1 MSFFSTLLLKNNLS
15 KHDGRPLW
23 KYMLTN
29 HDFNKL
35 IIEIR
40 TARPLCID
48 PRDVTLYYAQWWKK
62 NYNGGKLSKQEV
74 LDSIALNTS
83 FNLTSEQYYKL
94 GIKGAQMLG
103 VRWITKQNTLFF
115 RTLLLQG
122 GLPLA
127 HISENQSNY
136 QNFLLAVLE
145 EQPETME
152 DFMFKPHITNLL
164 PKSSQNDI
172 IYENCFE
179 IVKSIL
185 NDENIYDDLLN
196 SDEVLTNITSKLKLR
211 KSTLKQKERLS
222 KPKNYWILSFKNDTI
237 TIRLR
242 LGLADKYSSE
252 SLSNILGF
260 DATEKEYQFYLND
273 ELVCKFRKMTNGI
286 YKTDRYQLQNQEW
299 DGENALPYVYIIRDG
314 EKTEVLDFIQTLPN
328 LHEPTLWSKHS
339 DNEWRL
345 IKGNSASN
353 KEASLLFP
361 EYWNSNLPSLKV
373 SLHSTTLFWLE
384 FEGEVEI
391 NNDEKKLKY
400 LSDVNYFDWT
410 IVSQKPKWII
420 KGSMV
425 IVQRKPIIIVYDENN
440 NRLPEN
446 QFKIWIKKHNSN
458 TIWQEFLNLTYIPLG
473 CIDIK
478 IEKDN
483 LIAYDIF
490 FNIGDFQ
497 IKYITKSI
505 EFSVL
510 EVRNIDPLIFTLNQ
524 SPIFDTEKKNIT
536 YSLKINNHSL
546 KIPTGLKGNIGQ
558 VNQKKLN
565 FELESPFQGMTVID
579 WSGNIVP
586 ESQKLS
592 ISNLYGLR
600 ILSSQNSGT
609 IISIKNRLK
618 SDVKITK
625 EIKEVSYPIIDLKN
639 EIVRLY
645 YLADAMDYKNKVQ
658 IELIEGKKSI
668 VYEISGFSHTLNVEN
683 QFERNLSLFN
693 SDDELELYAVPLNCS
708 SERIELIPLSK
719 NEKGY
724 KIPSN
729 DILNQFIII
738 SSKKKESQLM
748 PRFVNT
754 DQKFIGTDKN
764 ERIKNYHDEFSER
777 NFEDDIWKRLI
788 AYFNIC
794 VKHDLPFST
803 FDQLRSISRSSQVA
817 SKAFFYLGIN
827 QYSID
832 DFIQKYI
839 PEMEKDL
846 GFCFHWIKKDDWL
859 ISLYKNIE
867 FFGAEYREKIE
878 EILSSYMEEIGLFDI
893 CLLLKN
899 IIISKEKIFYNDIR
913 ELRSQMGEKVLKEL
927 PLLTPKITNQYNIN
941 IDEHLPVKLLLQSPI
956 AVAESIGNIENDF
969 PIWGGNDFRENIR
982 RNIQY
987 SQYLNPEFYN
997 KTILHVLKTI

>member
-1 MSFFSTLLLKNNLS
+1 MSFFSTLLLKNNLP

-29 HDFNKL
+29 DDFNKL
-35 IIEIR
+35 VIEIK

-48 PRDVTLYYAQWWKK
+48 PRDVTLYYAQWWKN

-74 LDSIALNTS
+74 LDSIAINTS

-94 GIKGAQMLG
+94 GVKGAQMLG
-103 VRWITKQNTLFF
+103 VKWITKQNTLFF

-127 HISENQSNY
+127 HIVENQGNY

-152 DFMFKPHITNLL
+152 DFMFKPQITNLL

-185 NDENIYDDLLN
+185 NDENIYDDLIN
-196 SDEVLTNITSKLKLR
+196 SDEVLTNITNKLKLR

-222 KPKNYWILSFKNDTI
+222 KPKNYWILNFKNDNI
-237 TIRLR
+237 TIHLR

-260 DATEKEYQFYLND
+260 DAIEKEYQFYLND
-273 ELVCKFRKMTNGI
+273 ELICKFRKMTNGI
-286 YKTDRYQLQNQEW
+286 FKTDRYQLQNQEW
-299 DGENALPYVYIIRDG
+299 DGENAFPYVYVIRDG
-314 EKTEVLDFIQTLPN
+314 EKTEVFDFIQTLPN
-328 LHEPTLWSKHS
+328 LYEPTLWSKHS

-353 KEASLLFP
+353 KEASILFP
-361 EYWNSNLPSLKV
+361 ENWNSNLPSLKV
-373 SLHSTTLFWLE
+373 SLYNTILSWLQ

-391 NNDEKKLKY
+391 YNEKEKVKY
-400 LSDVNYFDWT
+400 LSDVNSFDWT

-425 IVQRKPIIIVYDENN
+425 IVQRKPIIIIYDENN
-440 NRLPEN
+440 NRLPDN
-446 QFKIWIKKHNSN
+446 KFKIWIKKHNSN
-458 TIWQEFLNLTYIPLG
+458 TLWEELLNLTYIPVG

-483 LIAYDIF
+483 LIAYDML

-497 IKYITKSI
+497 IKYSSKSI
-505 EFSVL
+505 EFSEL
-510 EVRNIDPLIFTLNQ
+510 EVKNNDSLIFTLNQ
-524 SPIFDTEKKNIT
+524 SAILDIEKKNNN
-536 YSLKINNHSL
+536 YSLKINQHTL

-558 VNQKKLN
+558 INQKKLY
-565 FELESPFQGMTVID
+565 FELESPFQGMTIID
-579 WSGNIVP
+579 KTGNIVP
-586 ESQKLS
+586 EGQKLS

-609 IISIKNRLK
+609 VISIKNRLK

-658 IELIEGKKSI
+658 IELIEGKRSL

-708 SERIELIPLSK
+708 SELIELIPLSK
-719 NEKGY
+719 NEEGY
-724 KIPSN
+724 KIPKN

-738 SSKKKESQLM
+738 SSKKRESQLM

-754 DQKFIGTDKN
+754 DQTFVGTDKN
-764 ERIKNYHDEFSER
+764 ERIKNYHAEFSER
-777 NFEDDIWKRLI
+777 NFDDDIWNRLL

-803 FDQLRSISRSSQVA
+803 FDQLRSISRSSEVA

-827 QYSID
+827 QYDIN
-832 DFIQKYI
+832 DFIQRQI
-839 PEMEKDL
+839 TEMEQDL
-846 GFCFHWIKKDDWL
+846 GICFHWVKKNDWETAL
-859 ISLYKNIE
+859 NKLNESYNGQYFDNIL
-867 FFGAEYREKIE
+867 G
-878 EILSSYMEEIGLFDI
+878 ILSKYMQQNEFNDI
-893 CLLLKN
+893 LKFIMGEN
-899 IIISKEKIFYNDIR
+899 IQNPNIMYSDIR
-913 ELRSQMGEKVLKEL
+913 ELRAQLGERVLKEL
-927 PLLTPKITNQYNIN
+927 PQLTPKITNDYNIT
-941 IDEHLPVKLLLQSPI
+941 IDDHIPVKLLLKSPI
-956 AVAESIGNIENDF
+956 AVAESISNIQNELSL
-969 PIWGGNDFRENIR
+969 WGGNDFRENIR

-987 SQYLNPEFYN
+987 SQYLNPEFYT
-997 KTILHVLKTI
+997 KTILHVLKNT

>member
-1 MSFFSTLLLKNNLS
+1 MSFFSTLLLKNNLP

-23 KYMLTN
+23 KYMLSN
-29 HDFNKL
+29 NDYEKL
-35 IIEIR
+35 VIELR
-40 TARPLCID
+40 TARPSRID
-48 PRDVTLYYAQWWKK
+48 PRDVTLYYAQWWKN

-74 LDSIALNTS
+74 LNSIAINTS
-83 FNLTSEQYYKL
+83 FDLTSEQYYKL

-103 VRWITKQNTLFF
+103 IKWITKQNTLFF

-127 HISENQSNY
+127 HIVENQGNY

-145 EQPETME
+145 EQPEIME
-152 DFMFKPHITNLL
+152 DFMFKPQITNLL
-164 PKSSQNDI
+164 PKLGQNDI

-211 KSTLKQKERLS
+211 KSTLNQKERLS

-237 TIRLR
+237 SIHLR
-242 LGLADKYSSE
+242 LGFADKYTSE

-273 ELVCKFRKMTNGI
+273 ELICKFRKMTNGI

-299 DGENALPYVYIIRDG
+299 DGENAFPYVYVIRDG
-314 EKTEVLDFIQTLPN
+314 EKAEVLDFIQTLPN
-328 LHEPTLWSKHS
+328 LYEPTLWSKHS

-353 KEASLLFP
+353 KEASILFP
-361 EYWNSNLPSLKV
+361 EYWNSNLPSLKI
-373 SLHSTTLFWLE
+373 SLHNIILSWLE

-391 NNDEKKLKY
+391 NNEEKKLKY
-400 LSDVNYFDWT
+400 LSDVNSFDWT

-425 IVQRKPIIIVYDENN
+425 IVQRKPIIIIYDENN
-440 NRLPEN
+440 HRLPEN
-446 QFKIWIKKHNSN
+446 KFKIWIKKHNSN
-458 TIWQEFLNLTYIPLG
+458 TIWEELLNLKYIPLG

-483 LIAYDIF
+483 LVAYDMF

-505 EFSVL
+505 EFSKL
-510 EVRNIDPLIFTLNQ
+510 EVKNIDSLIFTLYQ
-524 SPIFDTEKKNIT
+524 STIFDLEKKNNN
-536 YSLKINNHSL
+536 YFLKINNHSL
-546 KIPTGLKGNIGQ
+546 KIPTGLKGNIGE
-558 VNQKKLN
+558 VNQKKLY
-565 FELESPFQGMTVID
+565 FELESPFQGMTIID
-579 WSGNIVP
+579 RNGNIVP
-586 ESQKLS
+586 EGQKLS

-609 IISIKNRLK
+609 VISIKNRLK

-693 SDDELELYAVPLNCS
+693 SDDELEIYAVPLNCS
-708 SERIELIPLSK
+708 SELIELIPLSK
-719 NEKGY
+719 NEEGY
-724 KIPSN
+724 KIPKN

-754 DQKFIGTDKN
+754 DQTFVGTDKN
-764 ERIKNYHDEFSER
+764 ERIKNYHAEFSER
-777 NFEDDIWKRLI
+777 NFDDDIWNRLL

-803 FDQLRSISRSSQVA
+803 FDQLRSISRSSEVA

-827 QYSID
+827 QYDIN
-832 DFIQKYI
+832 DFIQRQI
-839 PEMEKDL
+839 TEMEQDL
-846 GFCFHWIKKDDWL
+846 GICFHWVKKNDWETAL
-859 ISLYKNIE
+859 NKLNESYNGQYFDNIL
-867 FFGAEYREKIE
+867 G
-878 EILSSYMEEIGLFDI
+878 ILSKYMQENEFNDI
-893 CLLLKN
+893 LKFIMGEN
-899 IIISKEKIFYNDIR
+899 IQNPNIMYSDIR
-913 ELRSQMGEKVLKEL
+913 ELRAQLGERVLKEL
-927 PLLTPKITNQYNIN
+927 PQLTPKITNDYNIT
-941 IDEHLPVKLLLQSPI
+941 IDDHIPVKLLLKSPI
-956 AVAESIGNIENDF
+956 AVAESISNIQNELSL
-969 PIWGGNDFRENIR
+969 WGGNDFRENIR

-987 SQYLNPEFYN
+987 SQYLNPEFYT
-997 KTILHVLKTI
+997 KTILHVLKNT